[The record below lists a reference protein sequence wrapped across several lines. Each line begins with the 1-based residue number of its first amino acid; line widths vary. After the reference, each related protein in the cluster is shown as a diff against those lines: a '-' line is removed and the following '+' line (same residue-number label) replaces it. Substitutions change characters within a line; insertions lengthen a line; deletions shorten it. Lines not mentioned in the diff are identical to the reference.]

1 MRTETDRLKAAI
13 RDVPDFPKP
22 GILFKDITPV
32 LSDPTLLREALDRL
46 EEPWKDE
53 RIDAV
58 AGIEA
63 RGFILGGALADR
75 LGAGFIPVRKLGKLP
90 WKTQNVTYELEYGT
104 GTLEMHVDAA
114 RSGQRILLIDD
125 LLATGGTAAAAVRL
139 IEGTGATIA
148 GLGFLVD
155 LAFLGG
161 AAKLPGHRLH
171 ALVRFD

>member
-22 GILFKDITPV
+22 GIVFKDITPV
-32 LSDPTLLREALDRL
+32 LADPTLLREALDRL
-46 EEPWKDE
+46 EEPWKDD

-58 AGIEA
+58 AGGIEA

-75 LGAGFIPVRKLGKLP
+75 LGAGFVPVRKLGKLP
-90 WKTQNVTYELEYGT
+90 WKTQNVSYELEYGT

-125 LLATGGTAAAAVRL
+125 GSSKEREPRSPGSDFSWISRFWAGRPSSPA
-139 IEGTGATIA
+139 IA
-148 GLGFLVD
+148 STPSFASIRGW
-155 LAFLGG
+155 
-161 AAKLPGHRLH
+161 
-171 ALVRFD
+171 